1 MCVCTL
7 CIPRTKDSFTY
18 NDVKIMFDKL
28 KWGFVHDVSIHKK
41 SGYACVFIKIG
52 WFKSPRVKQIKTML
66 EEDCI
71 NVVYEFDIYKIVLRQ
86 PRKKA

>member
-18 NDVKIMFDKL
+18 SDLDIMFHRL
-28 KWGFVHDVSIHKK
+28 KWGVVHDVTIHKK
-41 SGYACVFIKIG
+41 AGYACVFIKLG
-52 WFKSPRVKQIKTML
+52 WFKSPRVKQIKAL
-66 EEDCI
+66 IEEDCI

-86 PRKKA
+86 GKRA